1 MTWAQD
7 MLVELEIELGRF
19 AQAAERVAALRGA
32 SEAALPLELDIKEGV
47 CHAYLGELK
56 RAEALWK
63 PLRLHP
69 QRLNLYADLLY
80 EVGLTYHTLD
90 RLREAHDSL
99 SFEMSEADVALLS
112 GLAWLVES
120 ETHRPPAS
128 VVDVFG
134 VQQRL
139 AGGGG
144 ERVEL

>member
-1 MTWAQD
+1 

-90 RLREAHDSL
+90 RLREAHAVYRELAKL
-99 SFEMSEADVALLS
+99 SRYANTANARDGECLLALQRTEEAAAAFAISFSRDAATCRRRS
-112 GLAWLVES
+112 
-120 ETHRPPAS
+120 R
-128 VVDVFG
+128 
-134 VQQRL
+134 
-139 AGGGG
+139 
-144 ERVEL
+144 